1 MSEEIAP
8 RMDKSCSGARFLPIS
23 ESFTAST
30 TVTMFSPA
38 FRASA
43 GTVINVQLLAELDD
57 PNGIP
62 ANGSVGVTVHQCC
75 DVLDSQISAQQTIG
89 GIGPSGSPEATS
101 LTQTLIDDCN
111 LSTHPDGDD
120 TQFVYYLRLRIS
132 DSFDRVKLSYSIT

>member
-1 MSEEIAP
+1 MSDELDL
-8 RMDKSCSGARFLPIS
+8 RTDKSCSGSRSLPIN

-30 TVTMFSPA
+30 TATLFSPA

-43 GTVINVQLLAELDD
+43 GTTINIQLVAELDD

-62 ANGSVGVTVHQCC
+62 GNGSVGVSVHQCC
-75 DVLDSQISAQQTIG
+75 DVSDSQITAQQTVG
-89 GIGPSGSPEATS
+89 RIGPAGSPEVTP
-101 LTQTLIDDCN
+101 LTVTLRDACT

-132 DSFDRVKLSYSIT
+132 DSFDRVKLSYSIN

>member
-1 MSEEIAP
+1 MSDEIAP
-8 RMDKSCSGARFLPIS
+8 RTDKSCGGSRTLPIS

-62 ANGSVGVTVHQCC
+62 GNGSVGVTVHQCC
-75 DVLDSQISAQQTIG
+75 DVVDSQISQQQTIG
-89 GIGPSGSPEATS
+89 RIGPPGSPEATS
-101 LTQTLIDDCN
+101 LSVALFDACN

-120 TQFVYYLRLRIS
+120 SQFVYYLRLRIS